1 MLQISS
7 YFLEITPGRVLNHLY
22 VYLDIL
28 FLLVFLTLLLVTK
41 RKLTFLFALAGG
53 IIYFFVDYGI
63 FYLLLGTRV
72 VEGASYFW
80 FLLWLSM
87 SYGITNFAWI
97 WLWIKKD
104 KQLLKWSLLILLWWF
119 VCPFLARFIGGE
131 FGEISIYRGTMQ
143 YHWVMAVF
151 LIVGYAI
158 IIGMNMKNKKKEN
171 RIDILW
177 LLAIGI
183 LVQLGWEAALLVGGI
198 RQGGVQTLMV
208 NSLLET
214 NMGIPYI
221 YFIYRG
227 ITSRFKENLTLVSR

>member
-1 MLQISS
+1 MLVMLP
-7 YFLEITPGRVLNHLY
+7 YFLEITPGRRLNQLY
-22 VYLDIL
+22 VYLDIV
-28 FLLVFLTLLLVTK
+28 FLIVFLTLLVVTK

-53 IIYFFVDYGI
+53 IIYFVVDYGI

-72 VEGASYFW
+72 VQGASYFW

-104 KQLLKWSLLILLWWF
+104 KHLLKWSLLILLWWLI
-119 VCPFLARFIGGE
+119 CPFLARFLGSE

-143 YHWVMAVF
+143 YHWVMAAF
-151 LIVGYAI
+151 LILGYAI
-158 IIGMNMKNKKKEN
+158 IIVLNIKNKRKES

-183 LVQLGWEAALLVGGI
+183 LVQLGWEAALLIGGI
-198 RQGGVQTLMV
+198 RQGGMHTLII

-221 YFIYRG
+221 YLIYKG
-227 ITSRFKENLTLVSR
+227 ITKRFQEDLTIVAR